1 MLTLEELDSL
11 QVGDLVETYP
21 LFAGLSK
28 APVVLRV
35 VEVAKSRVEFVAT
48 WLGITLGRWTAAKEK
63 HGVAWRVGK

>member
-1 MLTLEELDSL
+1 MLTEEEFDSL
-11 QVGDLVETYP
+11 SVGDLVETYP

-35 VEVAKSRVEFVAT
+35 VEIAKSRVEFVAT

-63 HGVAWRVGK
+63 HGVAWRFGK